1 MSKQGQNTKSDFQA
15 KVKRLLGEVESEV
28 ISYGFFQSEMKD
40 EFSKYDDE
48 ETTQAIAAFIQEQ
61 ISFKNVDSYGGDEG
75 EGEQYWSVYEF
86 TDKKTNEKC
95 YVKFDGWHQSYSGS
109 EFDNWFFVEPK
120 EKLVTV
126 YE

>member
-28 ISYGFFQSEMKD
+28 ISGGFFQSEMED

-48 ETTQAIAAFIQEQ
+48 ETTQAKICFMQEQ
-61 ISFKNVDSYGGDEG
+61 ISFKNVDSHDAEDEG
-75 EGEQYWSVYEF
+75 EDYWSVYEF
-86 TDKKTNEKC
+86 TGNQTNEKC
-95 YVKFDGWHQSYSGS
+95 YVKFDGWYQSYSGS
-109 EFDNWFFVEPK
+109 EFSKWFFVEPK
-120 EKLVTV
+120 EKLVTI